1 MPTTMTNQA
10 KLRFSYGS
18 SVGTA
23 SSNIA
28 STVIQGPLSAS
39 KSVLEAGYRADGAL
53 TYMLHLQNSG
63 AAALAPV
70 TVTDDLGKYAV
81 SPALSVTPLTY
92 VGPTRLY
99 VNGAYV
105 MSLTPS
111 VTADAVTFT
120 VPSLAA
126 GANAMLVYNARVNEY
141 AMPTPTSEIV
151 NTAVID
157 APGLTDAVTVT
168 DAIPAADYA
177 DVSITKTMSPNPV
190 TDGALLTSTF
200 LLQNFGNTDASNV
213 VLTDTFSPA
222 PAPIAVTVN
231 GVTLA
236 DTEYDY
242 VGGLLTLPGAA
253 ATYALTVPAA
263 AFPRDPA
270 TGEVSVNPGA
280 VTIVV
285 TGTI

>member
-168 DAIPAADYA
+168 DAIPAADSA